1 MDDIETILE
10 PLIQALGADGYSVQT
25 ASSGGRVEFQITA
38 EENACEEC
46 LIPPAI
52 LQPMVNQLL
61 VNAGRSETVELRYP
75 AGWTGGASP
84 ASH

>member
-1 MDDIETILE
+1 MDDIDTILQ

-25 ASSGGRVEFQITA
+25 SATDGRVEFKIIA
-38 EENACEEC
+38 GENACEEC

-61 VNAGRSETVELRYP
+61 VNAGRSESVELRYP
-75 AGWTGGASP
+75 AGWTGGA
-84 ASH
+84 